1 MSKLPKQV
9 NPLSVLKPSVEL
21 TTSARVKLMKARK
34 HIQKLNDVELYGKV
48 NKAVM
53 IIESLERIVKAEL
66 SKEQHNERIQKDC

>member
-1 MSKLPKQV
+1 MPKQV

-66 SKEQHNERIQKDC
+66 RKEQHNERIQKDC

>member
-1 MSKLPKQV
+1 MPKQV

-21 TTSARVKLMKARK
+21 TTSARVKLMKVRK

-66 SKEQHNERIQKDC
+66 RKEQHNERIQKDC